1 MNDRERPTIKQV
13 IVVEGRDDEAAVL
26 RAVQATTIATHG
38 YGIRGET
45 LELIGKAYR
54 EQGIILFTDPD
65 HAGREI
71 RRRLTRLFPGAG
83 QAYLT
88 VEEAEKNGDIG
99 IENADAA
106 SIRSALDAA
115 GAARKE
121 AFAQYTADDLWRLGL
136 TGGPRAR
143 ERRTALGKALG
154 IGEGNAAAF
163 LKKLN
168 GFGITREA
176 LQKAWEDSIPP
187 EGAGK

>member
-1 MNDRERPTIKQV
+1 MNEQERPAIKEV

-26 RAVQATTIATHG
+26 RAVEAMTIATHG
-38 YGIRGET
+38 YGIRSQT
-45 LELIGKAYR
+45 LALIEKAYR

-65 HAGREI
+65 HAGRAI

-88 VEEAEKNGDIG
+88 AEEAEKNGDIG

-106 SIRSALDAA
+106 SIRRALDAA
-115 GAARKE
+115 GAGRKA
-121 AFAQYTADDLWRLGL
+121 AFTQYTPDDLWRLGL

-154 IGEGNAAAF
+154 IGDGNAAAF

-176 LQKAWEDSIPP
+176 LQQAWEDFIPP
-187 EGAGK
+187 EGSGQ

>member
-121 AFAQYTADDLWRLGL
+121 AFA
-136 TGGPRAR
+136 
-143 ERRTALGKALG
+143 
-154 IGEGNAAAF
+154 
-163 LKKLN
+163 
-168 GFGITREA
+168 
-176 LQKAWEDSIPP
+176 
-187 EGAGK
+187 